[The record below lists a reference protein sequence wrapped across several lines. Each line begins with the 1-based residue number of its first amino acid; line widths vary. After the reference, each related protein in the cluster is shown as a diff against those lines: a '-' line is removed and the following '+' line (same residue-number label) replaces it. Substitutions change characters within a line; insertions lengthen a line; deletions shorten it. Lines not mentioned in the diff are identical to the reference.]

1 MDLSKVLSITGKSGL
16 FKLVSQ
22 TKSNFIVESL
32 TDGKRFPAFSH
43 DGVAILDNIAIF
55 TDEDDK
61 PLGDIFQAIYKKE
74 SGRKTP
80 DILNNNTQLKSYFEE
95 ILPNYDRERVYV
107 SNIKKVL
114 AWYNLL
120 IEHNLIQADEEKTDT
135 AATEEARD
143 E

>member
-16 FKLVSQ
+16 FTLVSQ

-55 TDEDDK
+55 TDEEDK
-61 PLGDIFQAIYKKE
+61 PLGDVFQAIYKKE
-74 SGRKTP
+74 GGQKTP
-80 DILNNNTQLKSYFEE
+80 DILNNNTKLKSYFEE

-120 IEHNLIQADEEKTDT
+120 IEHNLIQPDEEKADATV
-135 AATEEARD
+135 TEETKD